1 MVHHTKRVVS
11 ADMNDGLVEDFT
23 KVEVEIALTQMAP
36 LKAPDPNG
44 MPPIFF
50 QHY

>member
-23 KVEVEIALTQMAP
+23 KVEVETALKQMAP
-36 LKAPDPNG
+36 LKGPDLDD
-44 MPPIFF
+44 
-50 QHY
+50 YL